1 MRGFGRSCPPARS
14 GGSTASGPIAD
25 PAKAARIRAGAE
37 RRRHFSAV
45 RGSKTPSAESR
56 YGFRRRMCR
65 DPSATNAGAGRRTGR
80 SKECRSHALWC
91 RAPVRRS
98 ARSRSWTR
106 GRRAWGPAAGRRRSG
121 GSPEPP
127 PRRQLMMPRDRSASM
142 TFAASTS
149 GVPSKVGRR
158 ISGSRGASYGA
169 STPVKLRI
177 WPVSAF

>member
-1 MRGFGRSCPPARS
+1 MASPPI
-14 GGSTASGPIAD
+14 TD
-25 PAKAARIRAGAE
+25 PAKAVRIRAGAE
-37 RRRHFSAV
+37 HRRHFSTG
-45 RGSKTPSAESR
+45 RGSRTPSAESR
-56 YGFRRRMCR
+56 CGFRRRTCP
-65 DPSATNAGAGRRTGR
+65 DPSATNVAAGRRTDR
-80 SKECRSHALWC
+80 SRECPCHALWC
-91 RAPVRRS
+91 PVLDRRS
-98 ARSRSWTR
+98 AQSRSWTR
-106 GRRAWGPAAGRRRSG
+106 GTPAAGPTAAQQRSG
-121 GSPEPP
+121 GSPELP